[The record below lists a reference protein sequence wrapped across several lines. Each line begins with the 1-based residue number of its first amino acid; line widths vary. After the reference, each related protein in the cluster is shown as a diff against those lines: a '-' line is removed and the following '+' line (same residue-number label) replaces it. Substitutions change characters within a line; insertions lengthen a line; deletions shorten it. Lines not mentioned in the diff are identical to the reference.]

1 MYAVDTNRVMIKVRC
16 PEDRLTDVAEVLRL
30 KMKTVDGERDM
41 LSDQCVLY
49 CLNTILTHYLFPN
62 MYKAALHLSERIQQ
76 KSLPPIVTLLTFH
89 PATTD
94 RRRRCSAPKIAKR
107 S

>member
-41 LSDQCVLY
+41 LSDQCALY
-49 CLNTILTHYLFPN
+49 
-62 MYKAALHLSERIQQ
+62 
-76 KSLPPIVTLLTFH
+76 
-89 PATTD
+89 
-94 RRRRCSAPKIAKR
+94 IA
-107 S
+107 